1 LVLLD
6 CDIKTQVESI
16 EGKTMLIVISDIHL
30 EECTLGVHPA
40 LRVNRNLDAKA
51 YQKFIRG
58 IAKEAAVNHAR
69 SVDLVLAGDILELN
83 HSNIWY
89 ENGVKPYIN
98 AKEITPGSEH
108 EKKILRLLDLIGE
121 EEKVAASLAVI
132 RDFSTYFSTDFHLHY
147 LLGNHDRLVNATP
160 ATRAK
165 ARALLGLPGS
175 DAPLPHTFTYMDHDK
190 PLAFVRH
197 GHEYDPMNF
206 SANYRTASLI
216 PANIP
221 LQEYEAAPVDDFSAI
236 ELVYKLPYLFASHY
250 GTQTILQN
258 ENLQHLYFR
267 LVEFQDVR
275 PQSALINFLLTM
287 PGFTRRQVWQY
298 LEPII
303 LKAVNDLRK
312 DPYLNSPAM
321 QGNILRKIVRLNPW
335 HKNIPY
341 RLVHRASNSIT
352 NRIGK
357 NEQDLP
363 AGREELL
370 QKNGDSVRCVI
381 SGHTH
386 QPQVALLDAQDGV
399 ERYYFN
405 SGTWRNQVPVSPN
418 QASFGRIKTFSNVVV
433 YGADENHSH
442 TETRSTWSFDFSAGF
457 SQKFYNGMRRV

>member
-1 LVLLD
+1 
-6 CDIKTQVESI
+6 
-16 EGKTMLIVISDIHL
+16 MLIVISDIHL
-30 EECTLGVHPA
+30 EECTIDVHPG
-40 LRVNRNLDAKA
+40 LKVNRNLDAKA
-51 YQKFIRG
+51 YQKFIRSA
-58 IAKEAAVNHAR
+58 AKEAAVNHAQ
-69 SVDLVLAGDILELN
+69 SVDLVLAGDIFELN

-89 ENGVKPYIN
+89 EDNIKPYIDIN
-98 AKEITPGSEH
+98 RITAGSEH
-108 EKKILRLLDLIGE
+108 EKKILRLLDGIGK
-121 EEKVAASLAVI
+121 EEKVAASLEII
-132 RDFSTYFSTDFHLHY
+132 RDFPTYFNTSFHLHY

-165 ARALLGLPGS
+165 ARALLGMPAGS
-175 DAPLPHTFTYMDHDK
+175 SPLPHTFTYMDHDG

-206 SANYRTASLI
+206 SVNYKTASVI

-221 LQEYEAAPVDDFSAI
+221 QTEYAAAPVDDFSAV
-236 ELVYKLPYLFASHY
+236 ELVYKLPFLFISHY
-250 GTQTILQN
+250 GAQTILQD
-258 ENLQHLYFR
+258 ENLKNLYYR

-275 PQSALINFLLTM
+275 PQSALINFIMTT

-298 LEPII
+298 LEPVI
-303 LKAVNDLRK
+303 LKAVNDLRS

-321 QGNILRKIVRLNPW
+321 QGSVLRKIVRLNPW

-341 RLVHRASNSIT
+341 RLVHRASSSIT
-352 NRIGK
+352 DRIGK
-357 NEQDLP
+357 NERDLP

-370 QKNGDSVRCVI
+370 QKNGESVRCVV

-386 QPQVALLDAQDGV
+386 QPQVALLDAQDGI

-418 QASFGRIKTFSNVVV
+418 QASFGRIKTFSNVVI
-433 YGADENHSH
+433 YRSDENHSH
-442 TETRSTWSFDFSAGF
+442 AETRSTWSFDFSAGF